1 MVSCK
6 NMPRFVVAYLLKV
19 KPIKKELWEKK
30 CTAKVVLVA
39 VKRMF
44 QKRLIWKRIQM
55 VQKSRF
61 TSSVNVKSM
70 EDMFRFLETKRIHV
84 FSCVTVRMRKRR

>member
-30 CTAKVVLVA
+30 CTAKVVLIA

-44 QKRLIWKRIQM
+44 QK
-55 VQKSRF
+55 
-61 TSSVNVKSM
+61 
-70 EDMFRFLETKRIHV
+70 D
-84 FSCVTVRMRKRR
+84 

>member
-19 KPIKKELWEKK
+19 NPIKKELWEKK
-30 CTAKVVLVA
+30 CTAKVVLIA

-55 VQKSRF
+55 VQNERF

-70 EDMFRFLETKRIHV
+70 EDRFRFLETKRIHG
-84 FSCVTVRMRKRR
+84 FSCVMVRMRKKR